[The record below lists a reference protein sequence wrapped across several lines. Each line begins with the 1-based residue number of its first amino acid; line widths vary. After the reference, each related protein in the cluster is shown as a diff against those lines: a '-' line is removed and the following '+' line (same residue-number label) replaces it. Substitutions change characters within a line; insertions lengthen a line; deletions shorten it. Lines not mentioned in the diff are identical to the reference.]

1 MSVENAIAAIRFG
14 TGRNPSIPDPSGVDP
29 LLSALAGADEMAA
42 RYPIDSFDVLYPLQ
56 REVRRL
62 SREAKKDKKHPAHAA
77 KREIYKDERVRQVKN
92 LRSSLAR
99 WVDTRDPLRERL
111 TRFWADHF
119 TTIGRGGLTRRAV
132 SLHVEDA
139 VRPNVAGRFADL
151 LKAAVTHPMM
161 LVYLDQARSVGPNSR
176 VASAQPE
183 RGLNENLARE
193 VLELHTLGVGD
204 GYTQTDVRE
213 LAELFTGLTIH
224 MNEGFRFN
232 QRMAEPGAETVLGIS
247 YGDGRPALDDIHKV
261 LDDLAVHPMTAKHI
275 ATKLVR
281 HFISDTPSE
290 DMVKA
295 VETAFNESQGD
306 LAATYRAML
315 GHSDALAGPLQ
326 KAKQPFDIVATSLRA
341 TGLTGSDIT
350 QVTPRDILRFVVN
363 PMRRMGQTWEIP
375 TGPDGWPEDEAH
387 WITPQG
393 LAARIQWAM
402 AVGVVPGLKLPDPR
416 AFLDDALGPLSTER
430 LQFAVGAAE
439 SKSDGIGLVLASPN
453 FQRR

>member
-1 MSVENAIAAIRFG
+1 MAIENAIAAVRFG
-14 TGRNPSIPDPSGVDP
+14 AGRHPNFPDPSGTDEMLV
-29 LLSALAGADEMAA
+29 ALAGPDQMAA
-42 RYPIDSFDVLYPLQ
+42 RYPIDSFDVLFPLQ
-56 REVRRL
+56 REIRRL
-62 SREAKKDKKHPAHAA
+62 SREAKKDKTHPAHAA
-77 KREIYKDERVRQVKN
+77 KREIYKNERVRQVEN
-92 LRSSLAR
+92 LRALLAR
-99 WVDTRDPLRERL
+99 WADTKDPLRERL

-139 VRPNVAGRFADL
+139 VRPNLTERFADL

-176 VASAQPE
+176 VAIAQPN

-193 VLELHTLGVGD
+193 VLELHTLGVGA
-204 GYTQTDVRE
+204 GYAQTDVRE
-213 LAELFTGLTIH
+213 LAELFAGLTVH

-232 QRMAEPGAETVLGIS
+232 RRMAEPGAETVLGVS
-247 YGDGRPALDDIHKV
+247 YGNAQPALTDIHKV
-261 LDDLAVHPMTAKHI
+261 LDDLAVHPATARHV

-281 HFISDTPSE
+281 HFIDDSPPPE
-290 DMVKA
+290 MVSA
-295 VETAFNESQGD
+295 VEGAFNDTGGD
-306 LAATYRAML
+306 LMAVYRAL
-315 GHSDALAGPLQ
+315 LNHPNAVSGPLK

-341 TGLTGSDIT
+341 AGLSGAEIE
-350 QVTPRDILRFVVN
+350 QVSVPDILRYVVN
-363 PMRRMGQTWEIP
+363 PMRRMGQTWEVP

-402 AVGVVPGLKLPDPR
+402 ALGDIPGLTLPDPR
-416 AFLDDALGPLSTER
+416 RFLDHALGPLSTER
-430 LQFAVGAAE
+430 LRFAVGAAE
-439 SKSDGIGLVLASPN
+439 SKSDGIGLVLASPD